1 MNTTKGDRTLFEQAA
16 SLYKQARDA
25 FHGSKDQK
33 GTKSEI
39 LDQLSNAVFLLATI
53 NVKETKTSID
63 KTNELLERNGMPELK
78 ITF

>member
-1 MNTTKGDRTLFEQAA
+1 MPQKTDETLFEQAA
-16 SLYKQARDA
+16 SLYKKTHDA
-25 FHGSKDQK
+25 FKGSKDMK

-39 LDQLSNAVFLLATI
+39 IDHLSFAVFLLATI

-63 KTNELLERNGMPELK
+63 KTNELLDKNGMPELK

>member
-1 MNTTKGDRTLFEQAA
+1 MPRNPDEMLFEQAA

-25 FHGSKDQK
+25 FKESKDMK
-33 GTKSEI
+33 GTKSDI
-39 LDQLSNAVFLLATI
+39 LDHLSFAVFLLATI

-63 KTNELLERNGMPELK
+63 KTNELLDKNGMPELK

>member
-1 MNTTKGDRTLFEQAA
+1 MPQKTDETLFEQAA

-25 FHGSKDQK
+25 FKSNKDMK